1 VRAPET
7 YSAAEISAVTGVSVR
22 AVYKAMGE
30 RLPRGLSVQRD
41 RQQCFTRWGAVCF
54 VIDREMPKDV
64 PIAVRRQLYTT
75 ILERQSAARVQHD
88 RGILSYVV
96 DVKAVADRLDG
107 DLARYRDA
115 MALIVEDE
123 AIQGGAATF
132 RGTRILVHQI
142 ADLLAQ
148 GAAEAELREDYPRV
162 TPEMLSAAPVYARA
176 HPRRGRPKAPGWRKA
191 AVVSGAGKQRD
202 A

>member
-1 VRAPET
+1 VRVVET
-7 YSAAEISAVTGVSVR
+7 YSPAEISAVTGASVR

-41 RQQCFTRWGAVCF
+41 RQHYLTRWGAVCF

-64 PIAVRRQLYTT
+64 PVAVRRQLYTT
-75 ILERQSAARVQHD
+75 ILECQSPTRVQHD

-96 DVKAVADRLDG
+96 DVKAVADRVDG

-115 MALIVEDE
+115 MSLIVEDE

-148 GAAEAELREDYPRV
+148 GADEVELREDYPRL
-162 TPEMLSAAPVYARA
+162 TPAMLAAAPVYARA
-176 HPRRGRPKAPGWRKA
+176 HPRRGRPKTPAWRKGVTA
-191 AVVSGAGKQRD
+191 SGAGKQRG

>member
-1 VRAPET
+1 MRAPEA
-7 YSAAEISAVTGVSVR
+7 YSAAEISAMTGVSVR

-41 RQQCFTRWGAVCF
+41 RQQYLTRWGAVCF

-64 PIAVRRQLYTT
+64 PIAVRRQLYTI

-96 DVKAVADRLDG
+96 DVKAVADRVDG
-107 DLARYRDA
+107 ALARYRDA

-148 GAAEAELREDYPRV
+148 GADEAELREDYPRL
-162 TPEMLSAAPVYARA
+162 TPAMLAAAPLYSRA
-176 HPRRGRPKAPGWRKA
+176 HPKRGRPKTPAWRR
-191 AVVSGAGKQRD
+191 VRS
-202 A
+202 

>member
-1 VRAPET
+1 MRAAET
-7 YSAAEISAVTGVSVR
+7 YSPAEISAVTGASVR

-30 RLPRGLSVQRD
+30 RLPLGMSVQRD
-41 RQQCFTRWGAVCF
+41 RQQYLTRWGAVCF

-64 PIAVRRQLYTT
+64 PVAVRRQLYAT

-88 RGILSYVV
+88 RGILSYVI
-96 DVKAVADRLDG
+96 DVKAVADRVDR

-115 MALIVEDE
+115 MGLIVVDE

-148 GAAEAELREDYPRV
+148 GADEAELREDYPRL
-162 TPEMLSAAPVYARA
+162 TPAMLAAALVYAHA
-176 HPRRGRPKAPGWRKA
+176 HPRRGRPKVPAWRKGVTA
-191 AVVSGAGKQRD
+191 SGQGKQRG